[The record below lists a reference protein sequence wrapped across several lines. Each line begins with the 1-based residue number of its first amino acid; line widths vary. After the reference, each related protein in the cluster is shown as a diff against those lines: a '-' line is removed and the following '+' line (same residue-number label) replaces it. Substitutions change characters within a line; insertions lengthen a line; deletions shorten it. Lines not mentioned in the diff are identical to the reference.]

1 MSSVMC
7 VKMAPRR
14 RAAARSRPPP
24 LELWLWQCGSLDE
37 LHLSTSAARARAPVR
52 WGALGGAG
60 DIGAGGGGAAAGAR
74 RRALVYAYI
83 DPSRV
88 FGSLGLAVVTALALC
103 FFSSSRIDICA
114 PLHLSPL
121 RALLVL

>member
-1 MSSVMC
+1 MC

-88 FGSLGLAVVTALALC
+88 FGSLGLAVVTALLHWLSAFFYAPESIYMRPCTFLLC
-103 FFSSSRIDICA
+103 VRY
-114 PLHLSPL
+114 
-121 RALLVL
+121 